1 MNMCDLLKFGGGFA
15 LKSEIVSPVVVK
27 RLPRY
32 YRYLGEL
39 LKQNITRVSSKAL
52 AEKMGVTAS
61 QIRQD
66 LNCFGGF
73 GQQGYG
79 YNVEILYNEIG
90 EILGLSNGYKA
101 IIVGAGHLGHALA
114 SHPGFAKRGFSTIG
128 IFDVDKNVIGTSVAD
143 LKVLD
148 YGDILPFI
156 EKNKPDIAILAVPK
170 AVVSDVA
177 ICLANAGIKALW
189 NFAYTDLDL
198 PEGVVVENVHLS
210 DSLMTLSYRLSN
222 LGGDDE

>member
-1 MNMCDLLKFGGGFA
+1 MCALLKLQGGFA
-15 LKSEIVSPVVVK
+15 LKNEDVSPVVVK

-39 LKQNITRVSSKAL
+39 LKQNITRISSKAL

-90 EILGLSNGYKA
+90 EILGLSKGYKA

-128 IFDVDKNVIGTSVAD
+128 IFDVDKKVIGTSVSGLVVRDYAD
-143 LKVLD
+143 
-148 YGDILPFI
+148 ISSFI

-170 AVVSDVA
+170 AVVAEVA
-177 ICLANAGIKALW
+177 HYLAEEGIKALW
-189 NFAYTDLDL
+189 NFAYTDLTL
-198 PEGVVVENVHLS
+198 PDGVVVENVHLS
-210 DSLMTLSYRLSN
+210 DSLMTLSYRLTQRII
-222 LGGDDE
+222 GGEDE

>member
-1 MNMCDLLKFGGGFA
+1 
-15 LKSEIVSPVVVK
+15 LKSESVSPVVVK

-39 LKQNITRVSSKAL
+39 LKQNITRISSRNL

-79 YNVEILYNEIG
+79 YNVELLYNEIG
-90 EILGLSNGYKA
+90 EILGLGNGYKA

-114 SHPGFAKRGFSTIG
+114 CHPGFAKRGFSTIG
-128 IFDVDKNVIGTSVAD
+128 IFDIDKNVIGTEVAD
-143 LKVLD
+143 LVVKD
-148 YGDILPFI
+148 YADVTDFVR
-156 EKNKPDIAILAVPK
+156 ENKPDIAILAVPK
-170 AVVSDVA
+170 AVVGEVA
-177 ICLANAGIKALW
+177 TRLTEAGIKALW
-189 NFAYTDLDL
+189 NFAYTDLEL
-198 PEGVVVENVHLS
+198 PDSVVVENVHLS

-222 LGGDDE
+222 LGGDEK